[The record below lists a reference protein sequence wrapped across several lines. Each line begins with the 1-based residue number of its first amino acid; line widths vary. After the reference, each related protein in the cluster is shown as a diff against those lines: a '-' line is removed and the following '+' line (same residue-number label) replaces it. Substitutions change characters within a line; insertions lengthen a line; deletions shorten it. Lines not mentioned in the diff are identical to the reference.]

1 MIPKTPTKISPPTQ
15 QQEINFKQAKYFFS
29 LGKVFAKKNEWKEA
43 SAAYR
48 RAIKLAPDWKE
59 ARQSLSYAENQ
70 LQEKTINT
78 QQQIEPSNKLKISDI
93 PLDKIAKQEE
103 QESAIYTSNNA
114 VIVNSNLAN
123 EYHVNGDIFLKKG
136 EKVEAIKAYEKAIE
150 INSELW
156 EVHHKLG
163 NLLQENGD
171 LEAAVTAYNKSIE
184 LKPDFCWSYHNLA
197 DALVKLEN
205 LEEAVC
211 AYQKAIKLEPNFVW
225 LHYNLA
231 EILVKIGNFYE
242 AIAAYRSAIKL
253 QPDLPKVYEKL
264 GDALQQQME
273 LHTKEAVNSYQ
284 QAIKQNPDDIELYH
298 KALEVKPNDPELYLQ
313 LCQTLVRQNELDEAM
328 IFYQMGLQAQSTNQ
342 DTSTQFDLM
351 KLGNYC
357 VKQGKLKE
365 AIFFYQEA
373 LKNNRDNDLISWQL
387 QNIKAMKNREFFY
400 PLEVVE
406 DLRLLEPRS
415 LILNTSDR
423 PIISIIIPVYN
434 QILHTYNCLRSLAE
448 TLDESL
454 PFEVIVMDDH
464 SSDNTQEVLSKISGV
479 KSVFNEQNLG
489 FIGSCNR
496 GAEKAKG
503 EYLIFLNNDTVVM
516 PNCFQEMLETFKQ
529 IPDAGL
535 VGAKF
540 LYPNGKLQEAGGI
553 IWQDGSAWNYG
564 RLDHPNKPEYCYL
577 REVDYC
583 SGAGIMIPTKLWRQ
597 IGGFDV
603 RYKPAYYEDTDLAFE
618 VRKAGYKVL
627 YQPLAKIVHFEGI
640 SSGTDV
646 NKGVKKYQVVNHQK
660 FMKKWQDVLKLHRPN
675 AVEPHFERE
684 RPVQKR
690 LLMIDACMLTPD
702 QDSGSV
708 TAFNL
713 IKIFQSLDYKVT
725 FAPDNLLYVEKYTED
740 LQRLGVECLYCSYV
754 TSIISHL
761 ETYGS
766 QYDVVYLAR
775 LEFTEKYIDKVKK
788 FAPQATI
795 IYDTVDLHYL
805 REQREAKIKNSSE
818 LNKKA
823 INTKERELALM
834 AKADCTLVVSM
845 MEKQMLEKENP
856 HLKNIDF
863 FHMPRDIYGAE
874 KGFADRKN
882 ILFIGGFQH
891 PPNVDAVLYFVQ
903 EVFPL
908 VKQKIDDIKIF
919 IIGSK
924 APEEILNLSSDD
936 VIITGHV
943 PDVSEYFNNCK
954 MSVAPL
960 RYGAG
965 IKGKILTS
973 FSYGLPVVA
982 TPIAAEGMGIK
993 NGYDVLIGKNP
1004 KNFAQ
1009 QVANLYSD
1017 NNLWSEISQN
1027 SLETISSRYS
1037 MAAVTNKFNQL
1048 LRTLKSAKQ

>member
-1 MIPKTPTKISPPTQ
+1 MLIDKKIDTKTQTM
-15 QQEINFKQAKYFFS
+15 QESKSAKTNYS
-29 LGKVFAKKNEWKEA
+29 LG
-43 SAAYR
+43 
-48 RAIKLAPDWKE
+48 
-59 ARQSLSYAENQ
+59 QSLAK
-70 LQEKTINT
+70 LEKL
-78 QQQIEPSNKLKISDI
+78 E
-93 PLDKIAKQEE
+93 
-103 QESAIYTSNNA
+103 
-114 VIVNSNLAN
+114 
-123 EYHVNGDIFLKKG
+123 
-136 EKVEAIKAYEKAIE
+136 EAITCYRTAIE
-150 INSELW
+150 IDPYFTEAYYSLANILVKQNQPEAAITLYKKAIRIQPNLW
-156 EVHHKLG
+156 KAHHNLA
-163 NLLQENGD
+163 NLLQEIGD
-171 LEAAVTAYNKSIE
+171 LEAAVNIYNQSIK
-184 LKPDFCWSYHNLA
+184 LNPKFSWSYHNLGET
-197 DALVKLEN
+197 LVKQEKWLE
-205 LEEAVC
+205 AIS
-211 AYQKAIKLEPNFVW
+211 AYRQAIQLNSNSPWSYF
-225 LHYNLA
+225 NLA
-231 EILVKIGNFYE
+231 EIFVKVGQFFE
-242 AIAAYRSAIKL
+242 AIAAYKSAIRL
-253 QPDLPKVYEKL
+253 QPDLPKAYEKL
-264 GDALQQQME
+264 GDALQQEME
-273 LHTKEAVNSYQ
+273 RNAAEAVNSYR
-284 QAIKQNPDDIELYH
+284 QAIQQNPDDIELYH
-298 KALEVKPNDPELYLQ
+298 KALEIKPNDSELYLQ
-313 LCQTLVRQNELDEAM
+313 LCQTLVRQNELDEAI
-328 IFYQMGLQAQSTNQ
+328 IFYQMGLQAQSNNP
-342 DTSTQFDLM
+342 DISAQFDLM
-351 KLGNYC
+351 ELGNSC
-357 VKQGKLKE
+357 VKKGELKA

-373 LKNNRDNDLISWQL
+373 LNHNRDNDLISWQL
-387 QNIKAMKNREFFY
+387 QNTRAMKNREFAY
-400 PLEVVE
+400 PVE
-406 DLRLLEPRS
+406 MAEYLHLLQPQP
-415 LILNTSDR
+415 LTLNTSDQ

-434 QILHTYNCLRSLAE
+434 QILHTYNCLRSLVA
-448 TLDESL
+448 TLDDSL

-464 SSDNTQEVLSKISGV
+464 SKDNTQEVLSKISGI

-496 GAEKAKG
+496 GAELAKG

-516 PNCFQEMLETFKQ
+516 PNCFQEMLETFKK
-529 IPDAGL
+529 IPKVGL

-597 IGGFDV
+597 IGGFDT

-646 NKGVKKYQVVNHQK
+646 TKGVKKYQVVNHQK
-660 FMKKWQDVLKLHRPN
+660 FIQKWQNVLKLHRPN
-675 AVEPHFERE
+675 GIEPYLERE

-713 IKIFQSLDYKVT
+713 IKIFQSLNYKIT

-740 LQRLGVECLYCSYV
+740 LQRLGVECLYCSHV
-754 TSIISHL
+754 TSIQSHL

-766 QYDVVYLAR
+766 QYDVIYLAR
-775 LEFTEKYIDKVKK
+775 LEFTEKHIDNVRK
-788 FAPQATI
+788 FAPQAKI

-805 REQREAKIKNSSE
+805 REQREAKLKNSLE
-818 LNKKA
+818 LLEKSIK
-823 INTKERELALM
+823 TKERELVLM

-845 MEKQMLEKENP
+845 MEKQMLEQENS
-856 HLKNIDF
+856 HLKNIEF
-863 FHMPRDIYGAE
+863 FNMPRDIYGAE
-874 KGFADRKN
+874 KEFADRKN

-891 PPNVDAVLYFVQ
+891 PPNVDAMLYFVQ

-908 VKQKIDDIKIF
+908 VKQKIHDMKIF

-943 PDVSEYFNNCK
+943 PDISEYFHNCK
-954 MSVAPL
+954 LSVAPL

-982 TPIAAEGMGIK
+982 TPIAAEGMGITD
-993 NGYDVLIGKNP
+993 GYDVLIGDNP
-1004 KNFAQ
+1004 ENFAQ
-1009 QVANLYSD
+1009 QVTNLYLD
-1017 NNLWSEISQN
+1017 NKLWSKVSQN
-1027 SLETISSRYS
+1027 SLDTISSRYS
-1037 MAAVTNKFNQL
+1037 MKAVTNKFDEL
-1048 LRTLKSAKQ
+1048 LSSLDVLKNN